1 MNSRNPQVYVGGI
14 TRDVSVSDIRK
25 RFSDFG
31 PIVSLSIK
39 HKYAFVVSIRNFEW
53 SLIRTCFYINRII
66 PYRNMKITA
75 LPSNLSMRCITRRP
89 SAPTGSRLSKRTE
102 TAEVIGVA
110 EIETVVTEET
120 EKAETDPTAER
131 ENAEN
136 GETAGIQIAETA
148 AETATEMVG
157 EDHEA
162 IRRQTSALSVAHLVI
177 GKYYW
182 QLYFKDNP
190 NL

>member
-1 MNSRNPQVYVGGI
+1 M
-14 TRDVSVSDIRK
+14 
-25 RFSDFG
+25 
-31 PIVSLSIK
+31 
-39 HKYAFVVSIRNFEW
+39 
-53 SLIRTCFYINRII
+53 
-66 PYRNMKITA
+66 
-75 LPSNLSMRCITRRP
+75 
-89 SAPTGSRLSKRTE
+89 
-102 TAEVIGVA
+102 A